1 MSSIECTFQP
11 GSISNAVYH
20 QTITEIWHV
29 LSGAGYFWRKDL
41 KSGAESC
48 VKVMEGTTLT
58 IPKEVIFQ
66 FKTIGEHPLRFFIA
80 TTPHWS
86 GDEEAV
92 SSKGHWTIS

>member
-1 MSSIECTFQP
+1 
-11 GSISNAVYH
+11 
-20 QTITEIWHV
+20 
-29 LSGAGYFWRKDL
+29 
-41 KSGAESC
+41 
-48 VKVMEGTTLT
+48 MEGTTLT